1 MATEKKRKDK
11 KVDEEGQRPPVKY
24 ELLKEF
30 VTLSAN
36 ETRKK
41 VVTIGRWGDN
51 PPKVDIRV
59 WKLHRESGQWVPTKG
74 ISLTYEEMEQLKDA
88 SEEITDAI
96 AEIEEAADKAAKKK
110 KKDK

>member
-1 MATEKKRKDK
+1 MATKKQKDK
-11 KVDEEGQRPPVKY
+11 KVDEQGERPPVKY

-59 WKLHRESGQWVPTKG
+59 WKLHRETGAWVPTKG
-74 ISLTYEEMEQLKDA
+74 ISLTYEEMDQLKTA
-88 SEEITDAI
+88 SEDITDAI
-96 AEIEEAADKAAKKK
+96 AEIEEAAEKKAAKSKK
-110 KKDK
+110 AK